1 MNVEKAVATMCSE
14 MANLLDCPV
23 CHIDVGLRREG
34 GDFLPPEVFATEEGG
49 VAANREPPLVPDEL
63 TERALSARQPQ
74 QSEDDESGSRLV
86 IPLLSKDEPSGYVE
100 LSGPLRA
107 RFGEDELEVV
117 QILANQAATAIDN
130 ARMYQ
135 DQERQAI
142 TDGLTG
148 LYNHRFFYDRLRSEM
163 ARSLRYFTPLSLLI
177 LDVDDFKTFNDT
189 YGHVAGDEALREI
202 GRLLRLGVRQHV
214 DIACRYGGEEFA
226 VILPNTPVPGARA
239 TGERLQAEFARAAAS
254 DGTAPAD
261 APAAEQVV
269 NVDVPL
275 PAPNPDG
282 AAMVGERIRATVE
295 SARFSDEGGSALR
308 GVTVSVGV
316 AAFPDHGVSGDA
328 LVAAADKALYVA
340 KSHGK
345 NRVEVGETTS

>member
-1 MNVEKAVATMCSE
+1 MCSE
-14 MANLLDCPV
+14 MANLLDCPA
-23 CHIDVGLRREG
+23 CHIDVGLRRDG
-34 GDFLPPEVFATEEGG
+34 GDFLPPEVFAAEDEV

-74 QSEDDESGSRLV
+74 QSEDDQSGSRLV
-86 IPLLSKDEPSGYVE
+86 IPLLSKDEPSGFVE

-163 ARSLRYFTPLSLLI
+163 ARSLRYLSPLSLLI

-189 YGHVAGDEALREI
+189 YGHMAGDEALREI
-202 GRLLRLGVRQHV
+202 GRLLRLGVREHI

-239 TGERLQAEFARAAAS
+239 AGERLQDKLA
-254 DGTAPAD
+254 GVGLTVD
-261 APAAEQVV
+261 ATQVDRSTPV
-269 NVDVPL
+269 GSGDDTERL
-275 PAPNPDG
+275 PDANPSG
-282 AAMVGERIRATVE
+282 AVVVGERIRATVE
-295 SARFSDEGGSALR
+295 STKFRDEGGSALR

-340 KSHGK
+340 KSRGK
-345 NRVEVGETTS
+345 NRVEVGETIS